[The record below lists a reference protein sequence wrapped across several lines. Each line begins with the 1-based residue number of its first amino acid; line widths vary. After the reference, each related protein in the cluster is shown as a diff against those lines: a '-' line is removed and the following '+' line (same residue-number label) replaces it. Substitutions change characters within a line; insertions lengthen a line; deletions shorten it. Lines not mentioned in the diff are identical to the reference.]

1 MPPELLPIVTSDRI
15 GTLVSAVGGFS
26 SHLAIADI
34 FDDHGQAHAVYLKVY
49 RPNTHSLAGEV
60 VRWTLGA
67 TLDVAQPARAWLCQ
81 VPTSMLAVLWPEVDW
96 AAEWGDEIVP
106 GFATAMLTSDAPATP
121 IGGLFDPTVRAQL
134 QAWPGL
140 AATVALDE
148 WGGNDDA
155 NLSNLIYLPQLDGR
169 AAFATVDGGRFLGG
183 DAWTIDS
190 LRALRPE
197 RASARRPSKLSMA
210 AWGAMPP
217 ARAIGDVLAAAIGHA
232 PAFEMTRAYLYYWL
246 SEILDDAKL
255 THEALLSLELRADL
269 PWLKRLAK
277 VAYA

>member
-34 FDDHGQAHAVYLKVY
+34 FDDQGQAHAVYLKAY

-67 TLDVAQPARAWLCQ
+67 PLNVAQPARAWLCQ
-81 VPTSMLAVLWPEVDW
+81 VPAAMLTALWPEVDW
-96 AAEWGDEIVP
+96 AAEWEDDLVP
-106 GFATAMLTSDAPATP
+106 GFATAMLTGATPATP
-121 IGGLFDPTVRAQL
+121 IGGLLDPTVRAQL
-134 QAWPGL
+134 LQWPGL

-155 NLSNLIYLPQLDGR
+155 NLSNLIYLPQDDGR

-183 DAWTIDS
+183 DVWTVES
-190 LRALRPE
+190 LRALRPDSP
-197 RASARRPSKLSMA
+197 SARRVSKLGYA
-210 AWGAMPP
+210 AWGALPS
-217 ARAIGDVLAAAIGHA
+217 AAAIGAVLTAAQGHA
-232 PAFEMTRAYLYYWL
+232 PALEMTGAYLYYWL
-246 SEILDDAKL
+246 YEILDNHTLA
-255 THEALLSLELRADL
+255 HEAMMVLELRAEL
-269 PWLKRLAK
+269 PWLRRLAK